1 MLKGSFVAY
10 WSLVFDFS
18 RREIEKKYRGSYL
31 GLVWLFLSPLL
42 MLSVY
47 TFVYSYV
54 FRVKIMDMDRLDFVL
69 WLYAGLAVFV
79 FFSDV
84 VTTTTSCIRDS
95 PNYVKKVIF
104 PLEVLVSSRVI
115 SACFSFLVNF
125 LLLVVF
131 LLVKQKGL
139 QTTILIVP
147 LIFFPTVVFAYG
159 LAMVLASVGVFV
171 QDTDEVSRF
180 LVRVLFYLAPIVYPL
195 ALVPQQASTLIWLNP
210 LTSMVEPFRDV
221 LLFGKWPE
229 WDKFGGFL
237 LVSIALFY
245 LGRICFR
252 KLRPAFADVL

>member
-104 PLEVLVSSRVI
+104 PLEVLVSSRV
-115 SACFSFLVNF
+115 
-125 LLLVVF
+125 
-131 LLVKQKGL
+131 
-139 QTTILIVP
+139 
-147 LIFFPTVVFAYG
+147 LIFCSLSCFFWSNKRAYR
-159 LAMVLASVGVFV
+159 
-171 QDTDEVSRF
+171 QRF
-180 LVRVLFYLAPIVYPL
+180 
-195 ALVPQQASTLIWLNP
+195 
-210 LTSMVEPFRDV
+210 
-221 LLFGKWPE
+221 
-229 WDKFGGFL
+229 
-237 LVSIALFY
+237 
-245 LGRICFR
+245 
-252 KLRPAFADVL
+252 